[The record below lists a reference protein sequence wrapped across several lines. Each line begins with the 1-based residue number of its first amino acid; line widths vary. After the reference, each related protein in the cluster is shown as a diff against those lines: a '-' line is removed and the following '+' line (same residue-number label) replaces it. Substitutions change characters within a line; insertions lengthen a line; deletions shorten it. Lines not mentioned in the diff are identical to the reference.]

1 MAKRSLNERAA
12 AGLARGAICLALTT
26 GATAAAE
33 QVQGM
38 TGFAKALRTAG
49 WSVEVLV
56 DGSLILTLAPD
67 AESTPGSGVAID
79 TGGATEQPNNNADV
93 EPGDWS
99 VLRDLGWAVETDA
112 EGFTL
117 LYPPGAASPKA
128 ASAATRGDQA
138 IPRADEGAPLPT
150 PLPTAQDEVAQDLDA
165 MLAARGW
172 RTRRDADGSLLLFP
186 LARAP
191 ESTSSLSPVGGVVT
205 DAVRDGDVT
214 LPIDSWSEAKTVT
227 LSWLD
232 SLGDSTLTLGR
243 IRGIFRVYLVSIVD
257 AEPPHSL
264 RHQIAISVEEGRV
277 ILLN

>member
-1 MAKRSLNERAA
+1 
-12 AGLARGAICLALTT
+12 
-26 GATAAAE
+26 
-33 QVQGM
+33 
-38 TGFAKALRTAG
+38 
-49 WSVEVLV
+49 
-56 DGSLILTLAPD
+56 
-67 AESTPGSGVAID
+67 
-79 TGGATEQPNNNADV
+79 
-93 EPGDWS
+93 
-99 VLRDLGWAVETDA
+99 
-112 EGFTL
+112 
-117 LYPPGAASPKA
+117 
-128 ASAATRGDQA
+128 
-138 IPRADEGAPLPT
+138 
-150 PLPTAQDEVAQDLDA
+150 VAQDLDA